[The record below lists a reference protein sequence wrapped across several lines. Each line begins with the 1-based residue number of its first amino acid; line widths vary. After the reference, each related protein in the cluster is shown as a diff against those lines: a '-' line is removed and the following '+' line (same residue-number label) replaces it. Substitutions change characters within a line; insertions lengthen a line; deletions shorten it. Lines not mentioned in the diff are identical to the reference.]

1 MSSIIK
7 NKLKAARSHISKKE
21 YESAYEVSND
31 VLEWESENYNA
42 LIFLGIACQN
52 LKKTK
57 ESEEAYHK
65 AIQIDPENILA
76 WQGISNLYEEALDVE
91 KLLPTLAELFNLYIK
106 LKNFKKASEIFWKE
120 LAIHK
125 KTNSIGK
132 QIEVWRRL
140 LLVNLNE
147 IVSEQVSD
155 LLQTSAESG
164 WPSSDVCLDVLINL
178 IETNNAAEIS
188 REIKKRRSRLDA
200 PPIPIL
206 THSVIKEITINSNL
220 LDLYEKKLLSLE
232 GSNKILSFDILT
244 LKNEIDILSNTDS
257 DSDSNCLFGEKIAS
271 ILHKEAN
278 VLDLYEKVFD
288 IYTLKCVPMKVPITP
303 DPKRDNQIT
312 AKDINTFQSIIIT
325 LVSNLR
331 NSKAHRFFI
340 DFLDLDYTNN
350 IFSNSLLQYTS
361 LFGPNEPFNNIV
373 NIYRALQKN
382 SNTLEDIKGSA
393 SLLHINET
401 PDFYYGGCTF
411 INLVKSKYYN
421 KIEEF
426 EKSISLH
433 TTIANHINFVDLLF
447 STKLPNSSDLS
458 LLELAHSYF
467 SLGKSGWKKSKEIYT
482 SLINSKDINT
492 SIESSINACKILN
505 LEKDYDKSLSLLNL
519 TLQKAMDSD
528 LPCDKKSYNVANVKG
543 KIGEIYIKLGKIS
556 EARDII
562 ENTLTIMPN
571 WIEGKIA
578 LSDIYS
584 SLFTSSGDLVYRKKS
599 LKELIEAAK
608 MDENSEYIF
617 IKLGEWY
624 FDSYKLA
631 KENSDSEKI
640 ISNFFNKS
648 KSCYIKAYSLNPG
661 NHVTSKSLAKSI
673 LLDNNIPYDERVLK
687 VVQILEQATKINK
700 KQPWAWLQL
709 GLINLN
715 NYHSYSEAVTQ
726 FQNSLKNVYILQ
738 QNNEFY
744 INSIAYEGLAESF
757 LKCGK
762 VLSAQQ
768 TALKA
773 KQYLYTNLEF
783 ENFIKEFSNISQFKI
798 EKISLS
804 FSVDNNHLNSIWSTD
819 ELAIKKASLSFLQG
833 EIHSFKNEYEISH
846 FYYLEAER
854 FALSLNEMEVQPN
867 LKLAHSREHRHQISY
882 DLTSRIG
889 IKLAH
894 NLLNFSIAKQN
905 SGMFGSSFELLAQ
918 SLIRFSDLLEKSHLH
933 KSNLV
938 YAPWKLIFDS
948 SVLLFDSVYY
958 FGMSAN
964 FFNNITTV
972 GQQRPNNNLLSSIS
986 SIIKYCINY
995 FNKNVASAFSQ
1006 DQEPSSGPI
1015 STVLTGDI
1023 AWLKSIS
1030 EKLETGHFETFVD
1043 DLVDIPLSLATASSA
1058 MMIMISPS
1066 ASTAS
1071 LSWKNLANSFFLR
1084 SIART
1089 GTHIV
1094 GSFPFYSRSYE
1105 PNDSCNDSSYISKT
1119 ISYLKPSYCDLSKD
1133 SSALLSDSFFCI
1145 QASLQLSPTSIKSLH
1160 LLSKISFKLKM
1171 YKLSQHALVSSLKI
1185 DPNSSN
1191 GWLLLGN
1198 LYMVLGYFDLAIK
1211 CFNSCLGIDPDH
1223 MNATYSLAVLN
1234 LFFLNS
1240 PKSAFDLFQ
1249 RCIDLGGNSKI
1260 GAVLSYCFLTWKYQ
1274 SLATPNNVY
1283 LAIFELRKL
1292 CEIISDNPTCWHL
1305 LGLLAETTGEHNLS
1319 KNMFQVACECFSSNK
1334 LYAIYN
1340 FNSLIR
1346 MYTYLSMHDSL
1357 EDTQKNSILEI
1368 SEGCLLNDKLTL
1380 SNDNKFK
1387 SQLFTIYNFDNI
1399 LSPSNSTISE
1409 SEYLS
1414 ISNKVTEIFIS
1425 QLQLAT
1431 LHGYSRNCAA
1441 VYEYETASQIYSA
1454 LLEKIEVD
1462 PILLEFESTK
1472 DFSKLSNLL
1481 SILVGFGISLVLCDK
1496 IGEGLSQFESAMA
1509 IVNNLNQLNDSFI
1522 PVKIIIDCLLSQV
1535 LWSLGSDEHK
1545 KLAYKHI
1552 FESLYTDENF
1562 VSRSLKSLNHDL
1574 LYSLAEALKVFLCFA
1589 ISFNDSE
1596 AAGIALESIK
1606 KIPSCISIQSYIP
1619 FLVSV
1624 YHILVEE
1631 NSSKSNRNIMKY
1643 LIANPNSRE
1652 MWIQS
1657 ASVYFYSSQLN
1668 SNTMEPALLSCLS
1681 AMKFNF
1687 GTNIHES
1694 SLKAENSSVQN
1705 LSKSSFSNDCY
1716 LALSNK
1722 KSYIDALLISCYAG
1736 LNLGTSLPSPPKISD
1751 THIWCPSRYYVKNN
1765 LDSQDVSDNLNKV
1778 SISGIIES
1786 PAEITDEDENLF
1798 DVYEKIEEDA
1808 STIKKFAS
1816 SNLKLA
1822 KSVMFGS
1829 HIEMSI
1835 KKSKF
1840 KAAKAV
1846 MFNPSSASTW
1856 YTLSV
1861 ASYFQ
1866 VLQKTN
1872 TLSTIP
1878 VTTELLLNPTSY
1890 KKKDFITSNTKNI
1903 IHLCKTTVE
1912 NFVYWT
1918 PGILGLLS
1926 NDEYNIPGSL
1936 DQTSNDSLI
1945 IDTTD
1950 SIISPKTNTMI
1961 SQLESIRLYLSHLLS
1976 TFNEKIIVDEFSHD
1990 INQTLNTSSNSEALL
2005 SNLFNILRSESTDL
2019 FDDILANLSKA
2030 NIISL
2035 NCFSPPGLSYDIERM
2050 TISSILELS
2059 QDLESNLKQF
2069 GALYFESP
2077 ENLSS

>member
-7 NKLKAARSHISKKE
+7 NKLKAARSHIAKKE
-21 YESAYEVSND
+21 YESAYDASI
-31 VLEWESENYNA
+31 S
-42 LIFLGIACQN
+42 CQN

-57 ESEEAYHK
+57 ESEDAYLK

-91 KLLPTLAELFNLYIK
+91 KLLPTLTELFNIYIK

-125 KTNSIGK
+125 KFNSTVK
-132 QIEVWRRL
+132 QIEVWRRFL
-140 LLVNLNE
+140 NVNLNE
-147 IVSEQVSD
+147 IDSEQVSD
-155 LLQTSAESG
+155 LLQTGIESG
-164 WPSSDVCLDVLINL
+164 WPSPDVCLDVLINL
-178 IETNNAAEIS
+178 IETNNTAEIS

-200 PPIPIL
+200 PPISIL
-206 THSVIKEITINSNL
+206 THNVIKEITINSNL

-232 GSNKILSFDILT
+232 GSNKILSFDIVT

-257 DSDSNCLFGEKIAS
+257 DSKCLFGEKITS
-271 ILHKEAN
+271 ILHKEADI
-278 VLDLYEKVFD
+278 LDLYEKVFD
-288 IYTLKCVPMKVPITP
+288 IYTLKCVPMKAPNAP
-303 DPKRDNQIT
+303 DPKRAIQIT
-312 AKDINTFQSIIIT
+312 AKDINTFQSLIIT

-340 DFLDLDYTNN
+340 DFLDLDNTNN
-350 IFSNSLLQYTS
+350 IFSNTLLQYTS
-361 LFGPNEPFNNIV
+361 LFGDNEPFNNSI
-373 NIYRALQKN
+373 NNYRSLQKN
-382 SNTLEDIKGSA
+382 SNSLEEIKGSA
-393 SLLHINET
+393 TLLPIYET
-401 PDFYYGGCTF
+401 PDYYYGGCTF

-421 KIEEF
+421 KVEEF
-426 EKSISLH
+426 EKSISLNA
-433 TTIANHINFVDLLF
+433 TITNHINAADILF
-447 STKLPNSSDLS
+447 SIKLPHSTDLFM
-458 LLELAHSYF
+458 LELAHSYF

-482 SLINSKDINT
+482 SCINSKDIFT
-492 SIESSINACKILN
+492 AIESTINACRILN

-519 TLQKAMDSD
+519 TLQRVMDSD
-528 LPCDKKSYNVANVKG
+528 LSSDQKSYNIANVKG

-556 EARDII
+556 EARDMI
-562 ENTLTIMPN
+562 ENTLMIMPN
-571 WIEGKIA
+571 WIEGKLA
-578 LSDIYS
+578 LSDIYTS
-584 SLFTSSGDLVYRKKS
+584 IFTSNGDLVYRKKS

-608 MDENSEYIF
+608 MDENNEYIF
-617 IKLGEWY
+617 IKLGKWY

-640 ISNFFNKS
+640 IFNFFSRS

-661 NHVTSKSLAKSI
+661 NPVTSKSLAKSI
-673 LLDNNIPYDERVLK
+673 LLENNLPYDERVLK
-687 VVQILEQATKINK
+687 VVQILDQATKINN

-715 NYHSYSEAVTQ
+715 DYHSYSEAVTQ
-726 FQNSLKNVYILQ
+726 FQNSIKNVYILQ
-738 QNNEFY
+738 QNDEFY

-783 ENFIKEFSNISQFKI
+783 ENFIKEFSNVSQIKI

-804 FSVDNNHLNSIWSTD
+804 FSVDNIFLNSIWSAD

-833 EIHSFKNEYEISH
+833 EIHSFKNDYEVSH

-854 FALSLNEMEVQPN
+854 FALSLNDMDVQPN
-867 LKLAHSREHRHQISY
+867 LKLAHSREQRDQIAYS
-882 DLTSRIG
+882 LISRIS
-889 IKLAH
+889 IKLTH
-894 NLLNFSIAKQN
+894 NLLNFSIAKQL

-918 SLIRFSDLLEKSHLH
+918 SLIRFSNLLEQSRLH

-948 SVLLFDSVYY
+948 SVLLFDSIYY
-958 FGMSAN
+958 FGTSDN
-964 FFNNITTV
+964 FLNSITTV
-972 GQQRPNNNLLSSIS
+972 NPQCPKNNLLSSIS

-995 FNKNVASAFSQ
+995 FRTNVTSAFNQ
-1006 DQEPSSGPI
+1006 GQEPSSDPI
-1015 STVLTGDI
+1015 STVFTGDI

-1030 EKLETGHFETFVD
+1030 ENLEIGKFEFFVD
-1043 DLVDIPLSLATASSA
+1043 NLVDIPLSLATASSA

-1071 LSWKNLANSFFLR
+1071 LSWKNLANSYFLR
-1084 SIART
+1084 SMIRT
-1089 GTHIV
+1089 STHII

-1105 PNDSCNDSSYISKT
+1105 PNDSFKENSYISKT

-1133 SSALLSDSFFCI
+1133 SLTLLSDSFFCI

-1185 DPNSSN
+1185 DPNSPN

-1198 LYMVLGYFDLAIK
+1198 FYMVLGYFDLASK
-1211 CFNSCLGIDPDH
+1211 CFNSCLGINPDH

-1234 LFFLNS
+1234 LFFLNY

-1305 LGLLAETTGEHNLS
+1305 LGLLAETSGENNLS

-1334 LYAIYN
+1334 LNDIYN
-1340 FNSLIR
+1340 FNSLIK
-1346 MYTYLSMHDSL
+1346 MYTYLSLFNSL
-1357 EDTQKNSILEI
+1357 EDSETNSILEI

-1380 SNDNKFK
+1380 SKDNKFK
-1387 SQLFTIYNFDNI
+1387 SQLFTIHNFDNV
-1399 LSPSNSTISE
+1399 LPSSDSTISE

-1414 ISNKVTEIFIS
+1414 ISDRITQIFIS

-1431 LHGYSRNCAA
+1431 LHGYSRNCTA

-1454 LLEKIEVD
+1454 LLGRIEVGL
-1462 PILLEFESTK
+1462 ILSEFESTK
-1472 DFSKLSNLL
+1472 DVSKLSNLL

-1496 IGEGLSQFESAMA
+1496 IDEGLSQFESAITIA
-1509 IVNNLNQLNDSFI
+1509 NNLAQLNDSFI
-1522 PVKIIIDCLLSQV
+1522 PMKIIIDCLLSQV
-1535 LWSLGSDEHK
+1535 LWSLGTDEHK

-1562 VSRSLKSLNHDL
+1562 VSRSLKSLNQDL
-1574 LYSLAEALKVFLCFA
+1574 LYSLAESLKVFLCFA
-1589 ISFNDSE
+1589 ISFKDSE
-1596 AAGIALESIK
+1596 AASIALESIK
-1606 KIPSCISIQSYIP
+1606 KIPSCNSIQSYIP

-1643 LIANPNSRE
+1643 LIANPNNRE

-1657 ASVYFYSSQLN
+1657 ASVYFYSSELN

-1681 AMKFNF
+1681 AMQFNF
-1687 GTNIHES
+1687 GTNILES
-1694 SLKAENSSVQN
+1694 SLKVENSSTQN
-1705 LSKSSFSNDCY
+1705 LAKSSFSNNSY
-1716 LALSNK
+1716 LALSSK

-1736 LNLGTSLPSPPKISD
+1736 LNLGTSLLSPPKISD
-1751 THIWCPSRYYVKNN
+1751 TLIWCPSRYYVKNN
-1765 LDSQDVSDNLNKV
+1765 LDSQDISDNLNKV

-1786 PAEITDEDENLF
+1786 PTGTTDEEENLF
-1798 DVYEKIEEDA
+1798 DVYEKIEEDE

-1816 SNLKLA
+1816 SNLKLSR
-1822 KSVMFGS
+1822 SVMFGS
-1829 HIEMSI
+1829 HIEMVI

-1846 MFNPSSASTW
+1846 MLSPSSASTW

-1878 VTTELLLNPTSY
+1878 VSTELLLNPTSY
-1890 KKKDFITSNTKNI
+1890 KKKGFITSNTNNI
-1903 IHLCKTTVE
+1903 SHLSKTIVE
-1912 NFVYWT
+1912 NFVYWN
-1918 PGILGLLS
+1918 PGKLGILS
-1926 NDEYNIPGSL
+1926 NDEYSIPENL
-1936 DQTSNDSLI
+1936 DQTPSDSLT
-1945 IDTTD
+1945 IDATD

-1961 SQLESIRLYLSHLLS
+1961 SQLESTKLYLSHLLS
-1976 TFNEKIIVDEFSHD
+1976 TFNEQIIIDEILHD
-1990 INQTLNTSSNSEALL
+1990 IDPTLNSSSNSDALL
-2005 SNLFNILRSESTDL
+2005 SALFNNLRSESTDL
-2019 FDDILANLSKA
+2019 FDIISANLSKA
-2030 NIISL
+2030 AIITL
-2035 NCFSPPGLSYDIERM
+2035 NSFSPPQFSYDSEEK
-2050 TISSILELS
+2050 TLLSILHLS
-2059 QDLESNLKQF
+2059 KELESNLKEF
-2069 GALYFESP
+2069 GTLYFKSHNANP
-2077 ENLSS
+2077 DQSDSR